1 MSFTPFCNLKVVEVG
16 VMVECDVVE
25 DNEFVVVVGIADVV
39 VVVPDPD
46 CWEVVDAR
54 ITTIVVVTNKAV
66 TIDTTLN
73 NNAEDEVF
81 VIEQQPRV
89 MVPKTVPIANAK
101 EHTKGFSKL

>member
-1 MSFTPFCNLKVVEVG
+1 MPFCNLKVVEV
-16 VMVECDVVE
+16 VVIVEYEV
-25 DNEFVVVVGIADVV
+25 VVVVGIADVV

>member
-1 MSFTPFCNLKVVEVG
+1 MPFCNLKVVEV
-16 VMVECDVVE
+16 VVIVEYDVVE

-54 ITTIVVVTNKAV
+54 ITTIVVVANKAV

-81 VIEQQPRV
+81 VNEQQPRV
-89 MVPKTVPIANAK
+89 KVPKTVPSANAK

>member
-1 MSFTPFCNLKVVEVG
+1 MPFCNLKVVEV
-16 VMVECDVVE
+16 VVIVECDVVE
-25 DNEFVVVVGIADVV
+25 DNEFVVVVSIADVV
-39 VVVPDPD
+39 VVVVPSDPD

-54 ITTIVVVTNKAV
+54 ITTIAVVANKAV

-89 MVPKTVPIANAK
+89 KVPKTVPIANAK

>member
-1 MSFTPFCNLKVVEVG
+1 MPFCDLEVVEV
-16 VMVECDVVE
+16 VVIVEYDVVE

-46 CWEVVDAR
+46 CWKVVDAR
-54 ITTIVVVTNKAV
+54 ITTIAVVANKAV

-73 NNAEDEVF
+73 NNAEDADAEVF

-89 MVPKTVPIANAK
+89 KVPKTVPIANAK
-101 EHTKGFSKL
+101 EHTKWFSKL